1 MLNDSYKLF
10 EIIDAGGVHLLQ
22 VVKINYNLN
31 KRLKHD
37 LDIQQFDINKE
48 TEMTC
53 LGHNNEQVKSITK
66 SIEEVKKLLDDNPF
80 STKRK
85 NQLEYLS
92 NTLDHFVNWY
102 GANDL
107 QLPQKLSLMEWSK
120 GSFSANKDFSRISV
134 DEKQHRLRRNQ
145 SKIVKLLFK
154 NLTNELDGLSYPEM
168 ARALDLTS
176 TGKLSN
182 YFKDSPRV
190 GDVFNYSRS
199 TGKYSLKH

>member
-48 TEMTC
+48 TEMIC
-53 LGHNNEQVKSITK
+53 LEHNNEQVKSITK

-107 QLPQKLSLMEWSK
+107 QLPHKFSLMEWSK
-120 GSFSANKDFSRISV
+120 GSFFANKDFSRISIYNNLY
-134 DEKQHRLRRNQ
+134 RLRRNQ
-145 SKIVKLLFK
+145 SKVVKLLFES
-154 NLTNELDGLSYPEM
+154 LTDKLDGLSYYEM

-190 GDVFNYSRS
+190 GDVFNHSRS

>member
-1 MLNDSYKLF
+1 M
-10 EIIDAGGVHLLQ
+10 HLLQ

-31 KRLKHD
+31 KKLKHD
-37 LDIQQFDINKE
+37 LDIQQFDINKI

-53 LGHNNEQVKSITK
+53 LEHNNEQVKSITK
-66 SIEEVKKLLDDNPF
+66 SIEEVKKLLDENPF
-80 STKRK
+80 SSKRK
-85 NQLEYLS
+85 TQLEYLS

-102 GANDL
+102 GTNDI

-120 GSFSANKDFSRISV
+120 GSFFANKDFSRISV

-182 YFKDSPRV
+182 YFKDSPKV
-190 GDVFNYSRS
+190 GDVFNYSRR
-199 TGKYSLKH
+199 TGKYSLKY

>member
-31 KRLKHD
+31 KKLKHD

-48 TEMTC
+48 TELTC
-53 LGHNNEQVKSITK
+53 LEHNNEQVKSITK
-66 SIEEVKKLLDDNPF
+66 SIEEVKKLLDENPF

-102 GANDL
+102 KDKE
-107 QLPQKLSLMEWSK
+107 LPMPSNAPAMEWSK
-120 GSFSANKDFSRISV
+120 GSFSANKDFSKINL
-134 DEKQHRLRRNQ
+134 DNKQYRLRRNQ
-145 SKIVKLLFK
+145 SKVVKLLFD
-154 NLTNELDGLSYPEM
+154 NLTDELDGHSYPEI

-190 GDVFNYSRS
+190 GDVFNYSRR
-199 TGKYSLKH
+199 TGKYSLKY

>member
-1 MLNDSYKLF
+1 MLLGPYTLFDIVGQNEKAQF
-10 EIIDAGGVHLLQ
+10 EISVISFEIGEPLNHTLTSTYDAL
-22 VVKINYNLN
+22 K
-31 KRLKHD
+31 KRN
-37 LDIQQFDINKE
+37 IETCKE
-48 TEMTC
+48 
-53 LGHNNEQVKSITK
+53 HNNEQVKSITK
-66 SIEEVKKLLDDNPF
+66 SIEEVKKLLDENPF

-102 GANDL
+102 GTNDF

-120 GSFSANKDFSRISV
+120 GSFFANKDFSRINV
-134 DEKQHRLRRNQ
+134 DNNLYRLRRNQ
-145 SKIVKLLFK
+145 SKVVKLLFK
-154 NLTNELDGLSYPEM
+154 NLTDELDGLSYYEM
-168 ARALDLTS
+168 ARVLDLTS

-190 GDVFNYSRS
+190 GDVFNYSKR

>member
-10 EIIDAGGVHLLQ
+10 EIIDAGRVHLLQ

-37 LDIQQFDINKE
+37 LDIQQFDIYKE

-53 LGHNNEQVKSITK
+53 LEHNNEQVKSITK

-190 GDVFNYSRS
+190 GDVFNYSKR
-199 TGKYSLKH
+199 

>member
-10 EIIDAGGVHLLQ
+10 EIIDAGRVHLLQ

-31 KRLKHD
+31 KKLKHD
-37 LDIQQFDINKE
+37 LDIQQFEVNKE

-53 LGHNNEQVKSITK
+53 LEHNNEQVKSITK
-66 SIEEVKKLLDDNPF
+66 LIEEVKKLLDENPF
-80 STKRK
+80 SSKRK
-85 NQLEYLS
+85 TQLEYLS

-107 QLPQKLSLMEWSK
+107 QLPHKFSIMEWSK
-120 GSFSANKDFSRISV
+120 GSFSANKDFSRISI
-134 DEKQHRLRRNQ
+134 DNNPYRLRRNQ
-145 SKIVKLLFK
+145 SKVVMLLFE
-154 NLTNELDGLSYPEM
+154 NLTNELDGLSYSEM
-168 ARALDLTS
+168 ARVLDLTS

-190 GDVFNYSRS
+190 GDVFNYSRI
-199 TGKYSLKH
+199 TGKYSLRH